1 MVPRE
6 PLVQLFWLT
15 AAIRRATNSLTN
27 MSSAAQSDIS
37 DASLTKM
44 SSAAQPDF
52 NELPCIPADYSRLR
66 ITELNSLYSAE
77 QPASYKLLP
86 ARSNRGSAECL
97 PAIDCLAAQE
107 RLVDLALPLST
118 KCVCIVCAVCVHCM
132 CVHAA

>member
-27 MSSAAQSDIS
+27 MSSAAQPDIS

-66 ITELNSLYSAE
+66 ITELNSLQVLNS
-77 QPASYKLLP
+77 
-86 ARSNRGSAECL
+86 L
-97 PAIDCLAAQE
+97 PAINCSQQE
-107 RLVDLALPLST
+107 ATEVVLSVCQLST
-118 KCVCIVCAVCVHCM
+118 I
-132 CVHAA
+132 